1 MSEEIT
7 TKGLIDS
14 TKSVPRKRKF
24 VGIVVSDAMDK
35 TIVVRVDRFKTHKKY
50 QKQYT
55 VSRKYK
61 VHDEKN
67 EYKKGDKVEFV
78 ECRPI
83 SKDKRWRII
92 SDNKNQD
99 K

>member
-1 MSEEIT
+1 MNEEIT
-7 TKGLIDS
+7 TKELVE
-14 TKSVPRKRKF
+14 TNKSLPSKRNF
-24 VGIVVSDAMDK
+24 VGVVVSDAMDK
-35 TIVVRVDRFKTHKKY
+35 TVVVRVDRVKTHEKY

-67 EYKKGDKVEFV
+67 EYKKGDTVEFI

-83 SKDKRWRII
+83 SKDKRWRVV
-92 SDNKNQD
+92 NKN